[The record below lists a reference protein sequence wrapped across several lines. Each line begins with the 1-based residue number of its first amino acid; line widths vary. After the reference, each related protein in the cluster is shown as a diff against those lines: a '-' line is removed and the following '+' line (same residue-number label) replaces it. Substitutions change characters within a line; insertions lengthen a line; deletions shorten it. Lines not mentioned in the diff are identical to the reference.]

1 MIHVRAVN
9 RGHRPV
15 ELRGLYFCGFD
26 GSAIRPH
33 MFADDLPMMLH
44 DGESFNA
51 YTDEFKINEAAKAAE
66 VQPTHVAVSDAEG
79 NEYTAPYPPIE
90 FGGH

>member
-15 ELRGLYFCGFD
+15 ELRGLYFCSFD

-51 YTDEFKINEAAKAAE
+51 CTDEFKINEAAKAAE
-66 VQPTHVAVSDAEG
+66 VQPTHVAVSDADG

-90 FGGH
+90 FRGH